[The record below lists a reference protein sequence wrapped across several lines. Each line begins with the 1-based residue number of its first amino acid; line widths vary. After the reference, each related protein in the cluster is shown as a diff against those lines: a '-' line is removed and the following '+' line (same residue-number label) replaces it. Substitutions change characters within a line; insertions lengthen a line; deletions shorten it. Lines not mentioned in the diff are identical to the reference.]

1 MTRLTVG
8 QNSYLDMEH
17 LGVIALRGVSHH
29 WWQITFAHRVP
40 GAHVGYMVCKTTRGY
55 EVYFNPSDSAP
66 RVVLPNRCTLTD
78 EEE

>member
-8 QNSYLDMEH
+8 QNSYLDLEY
-17 LGVIALRGVSHH
+17 VNEH
-29 WWQITFAHRVP
+29 WWQVVYAHRVP
-40 GAHVGYMVCKTTRGY
+40 GAHVGYMIRKTTRGY
-55 EVYFNPSDSAP
+55 EAFHNLRDAAP

>member
-8 QNSYLDMEH
+8 QNSYLDLEY
-17 LGVIALRGVSHH
+17 VNEH
-29 WWQITFAHRVP
+29 WWQVVYALRVP
-40 GAHVGYMVCKTTRGY
+40 GAHVGYMIRKTTRGY
-55 EVYFNPSDSAP
+55 EAFHNLSDAAP

>member
-8 QNSYLDMEH
+8 QNSYLDLEY
-17 LGVIALRGVSHH
+17 VNEH
-29 WWQITFAHRVP
+29 WWQVVYAHRVP
-40 GAHVGYMVCKTTRGY
+40 GAHVGYMVRKTTRGY
-55 EVYFNPSDSAP
+55 EVFPNLSDSAP